1 MPQTHLPASVPCL
14 FELPFK
20 VFSILLANFFSLCRR
35 NEITTKEGGR
45 SFEGSFHSFFSL
57 SFLLLYIFE
66 FFVVLKE
73 INICLF
79 FFFRSKNKMWHCS
92 TKILKRYFWPCRVG
106 GGGGDVVFRIGF
118 IKSRNSK
125 LIAALKLNNETG

>member
-1 MPQTHLPASVPCL
+1 MPQDIYQRQFRACL
-14 FELPFK
+14 NFPSKCFQ
-20 VFSILLANFFSLCRR
+20 SSWQIFFSLCRR

-57 SFLLLYIFE
+57 SFLLLSIFE

-92 TKILKRYFWPCRVG
+92 TKNFEAIFLADS
-106 GGGGDVVFRIGF
+106 GGGDVVFRIGF

-125 LIAALKLNNETG
+125 LIAALKFSNNGT